1 MVSVTESI
9 KYIFSN
15 SYSDSLALDVLS
27 LIAILTVISFFIW
40 YFYKSISKKDIIELN
55 LKEYN
60 QTEHPIW
67 NKIFAIFLY
76 MVEYILI
83 MPILI
88 ILWFAALSVVLF
100 FLATETSVNDLLLI
114 AAALIGSIRI
124 LAYFHSEI
132 SKDLAKLFP
141 FITLAVFLLSI
152 KNFNLSTIFTKIKEI
167 PSFFD
172 NLFSFFLVIFVM
184 EIVIRLVYAIVIF
197 WQSEEI
203 ENQILNHQK

>member
-15 SYSDSLALDVLS
+15 FYSDSLALDVLS

-76 MVEYILI
+76 MVEYIFV

-88 ILWFAALSVVLF
+88 MLWFAALSIVLF

-167 PSFFD
+167 PSFFSS
-172 NLFSFFLVIFVM
+172 LFSFFLVIFVM

-197 WQSEEI
+197 WQSEET
-203 ENQILNHQK
+203 EN